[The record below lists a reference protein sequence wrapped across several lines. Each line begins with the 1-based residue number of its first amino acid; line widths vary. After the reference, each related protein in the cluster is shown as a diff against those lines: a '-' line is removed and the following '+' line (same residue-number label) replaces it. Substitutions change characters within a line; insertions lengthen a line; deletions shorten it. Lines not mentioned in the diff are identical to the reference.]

1 MTTETRS
8 ARRSLFSPVFILSVL
23 VLLAA
28 AFGLDPAVEA
38 LIDYYSKEPIE
49 LRKSLDDFAVTALPS
64 FRHLSGRGGFASI
77 SQTEELGTDDWLN
90 LVFEEQNG
98 QQPADDRP
106 DVLLFVTYYS
116 DPRDQV
122 AHTPEICYRQAGAV
136 VEGITTISVETP
148 DLAPET
154 CEVLARRLEIEQGG
168 HKLILVYFFC
178 CNGKFYHDREQLRVA
193 IGWPGDKHIYFSKV
207 EAVTAWPPG
216 VSRTE
221 AMERC
226 QRLLG
231 EALPILVNEHF
242 PRKEDLKRR

>member
-1 MTTETRS
+1 MTKETRS

-28 AFGLDPAVEA
+28 AFGLDPAVDV
-38 LIDYYSKEPIE
+38 LIDYYSKEAIG
-49 LRKSLDDFAVTALPS
+49 LRKSLDDFDVTAMPS
-64 FRHLSGRGGFASI
+64 FRLVPRRAGFAPVADG
-77 SQTEELGTDDWLN
+77 EDLGTDDWLN
-90 LVFEEQNG
+90 LVFEEKNG
-98 QQPADDRP
+98 QQPP
-106 DVLLFVTYYS
+106 DEKSNVLLFVTYYS

-122 AHTPEICYRQAGAV
+122 AHTPEICYRQAGAS

-148 DLAPET
+148 GLAPET
-154 CEVLARRLEIEQGG
+154 CEVPARRLEIEQNG

-193 IGWPGDKHIYFSKV
+193 IGWPGDKYIYFSKV
-207 EAVTAWPPG
+207 EAVTHWPPG

-226 QRLLG
+226 QRILG

-242 PRKEDLKRR
+242 PRNEDLRRR

>member
-8 ARRSLFSPVFILSVL
+8 TRRSLFSPVFILSV
-23 VLLAA
+23 VVFLAA
-28 AFGLDPAVEA
+28 AFGLDPAADA
-38 LIDYYSKEPIE
+38 LIDYYSKESIG
-49 LRKSLDDFAVTALPS
+49 LRKSLDDFDAAALPS
-64 FRHLSGRGGFASI
+64 FRHLSGRGGFAPI
-77 SQTEELGTDDWLN
+77 LETEELGTDDWLN

-98 QQPADDRP
+98 QQPADDRH

-122 AHTPEICYRQAGAV
+122 AHTPEVCYRQAGAV

-154 CEVLARRLEIEQGG
+154 CEVPARRLEIEEGG

-178 CNGKFYHDREQLRVA
+178 CNGKFYHDREQVRVA
-193 IGWPGDKHIYFSKV
+193 IGWPGDKYVYFSKV
-207 EAVTAWPPG
+207 EAVTAWPAG
-216 VSRTE
+216 MSRTE